1 MNTYC
6 VAMNTTEAAGA
17 ERADVYIAHQIKK
30 AIYVHDSNKKELA
43 EKTGISYSTIRR
55 SLDQSR
61 PDRRSLTVEQI
72 EKIAAALGVQP
83 SELVPPS
90 LTQDAA

>member
-1 MNTYC
+1 
-6 VAMNTTEAAGA
+6 MNTTTAAGA
-17 ERADVYIAHQIKK
+17 YGADDYIAHQIKK
-30 AIYVHDSNKKELA
+30 AIFVYGSNKKELA

-72 EKIAAALGVQP
+72 EKIAAALGIQP
-83 SELVPPS
+83 SELVPNT
-90 LTQDAA
+90 LKDAA